1 MNPGSIFILNIT
13 VVIYSRTVM
22 CGRFTLNTTANE
34 IARQFYVEVNE
45 TISPRY
51 NIAPSQQILAI
62 AQKEAARSLLMMK
75 WGLVPNWVKSLD
87 SWKSNLINARAET
100 VMEKP
105 SFRGA
110 FKHRPCLIP
119 VSGFYEWTKDKQPYY
134 FQVQERQLFAL
145 AGLWESWSHGEDE
158 LITCTIITTKA
169 NAEAA
174 KVHHRMPVIIQPQD
188 YDSWLGELYNRKQLL
203 AALPYVDLNLYP
215 VSKKVNSP
223 KNDTSE
229 CIKSISA

>member
-1 MNPGSIFILNIT
+1 
-13 VVIYSRTVM
+13 M
-22 CGRFTLNTTANE
+22 CGRFTLDTNE
-34 IARQFYVEVNE
+34 SDLAQQFEVEVNE
-45 TISPRY
+45 SISSRY
-51 NIAPSQQILAI
+51 NIAPSQPILTI
-62 AQKEAARSLLMMK
+62 KQDETNRRSLAKMK
-75 WGLVPNWVKSLD
+75 WGLVPNWVKDLN

-145 AGLWESWSHGEDE
+145 AGLWELWNPKGLASRHNGEDE

-169 NAEAA
+169 NTQAA
-174 KVHHRMPVIIQPQD
+174 KVHHRMPVIIQPQN
-188 YDSWLGELYNRKQLL
+188 YDLWLGELDDRKQLL
-203 AALPYVDLNLYP
+203 DTLPEVNLELYP

-223 KNDTSE
+223 KNDTPE
-229 CIKSISA
+229 CIKSIDCY

>member
-1 MNPGSIFILNIT
+1 
-13 VVIYSRTVM
+13 M
-22 CGRFTLNTTANE
+22 CGRFTLDTNE
-34 IARQFYVEVNE
+34 SDLAQHFAVEVNE
-45 TISPRY
+45 SISSRY
-51 NIAPSQQILAI
+51 NIAPSQPILTI
-62 AQKEAARSLLMMK
+62 KQDETSRRSLAKMQ
-75 WGLVPNWVKSLD
+75 WGLVPNWVKDLD

-145 AGLWESWSHGEDE
+145 AGLWSSWNNGEDE

-169 NAEAA
+169 NTEAA
-174 KVHHRMPVIIQPQD
+174 KVHHRMPVIIQPQN
-188 YDSWLGELYNRKQLL
+188 YDSWLGELDDRKQLL
-203 AALPYVDLNLYP
+203 DTLPEVNLELYP

-223 KNDTSE
+223 KNDTLE
-229 CIKSISA
+229 CIKPIF